1 MAAIETSNL
10 TKQYGD
16 TIALQAFDLTVERG
30 EIFGFLGPN
39 GAGKSTM
46 IDILL
51 DFVRP
56 TDGEAEITGHD
67 PQQFPRKVRRDLGV
81 LPDDYGLYDSLTG
94 REHIELAVSLN
105 DSGEDP
111 EAVLAR
117 VGLADAGDE
126 AAGSYSKG
134 MSQRLAFGM
143 ALIGDPDVLV
153 LDEPTSGIDPNGV
166 QDIREIIREEA
177 DRGTTVFFSTHIL
190 EQVEAVCDRVGIID
204 DGELVAVDTIDG
216 LRDRFDSRSML
227 SLSVDTTPIDL
238 ELGDIDGVS
247 AVEIAEGRVEVRLT
261 DADAKSTVIA
271 RVEASGA
278 SVTDIEI
285 EEASLGD
292 LFARLTAE
300 EADA

>member
-10 TKQYGD
+10 TKQYED

-39 GAGKSTM
+39 GAGKSTT

-56 TDGEAEITGHD
+56 TDGEAEVAGHD
-67 PQQFPRKVRRDLGV
+67 PQQSPRKVRRDIGV
-81 LPDDYGLYDSLTG
+81 LPDDYALYDSLTG

-111 EAVLAR
+111 ESVLAR
-117 VGLADAGDE
+117 VGLADSGDE
-126 AAGSYSKG
+126 AVGSYSKG

-143 ALIGDPDVLV
+143 ALVGDPAVLV
-153 LDEPTSGIDPNGV
+153 LDEPSSGIDPNGV
-166 QDIREIIREEA
+166 QEIREMIREEA

-204 DGELVAVDTIDG
+204 GGELVAVDTIDG
-216 LRDRFDSRSML
+216 IRDRFDSHSTL
-227 SLSVDTTPIDL
+227 SLSVDATPTDL
-238 ELGDIDGVS
+238 ELTDIDGVS
-247 AVEIAEGRVEVRLT
+247 TVEIAEGCVEVGLT
-261 DADAKSTVIA
+261 DDDAKSTVIT

-285 EEASLGD
+285 EEASLGE
-292 LFARLTAE
+292 LFARLTTE